1 MVVLAAAVVTKSGKP
16 VISRQFRQMPRS
28 RIEGLLASFPKL
40 TSTGQQHTIAEN
52 EHVRFVYQ
60 PLDEL
65 FIVLITNRQ
74 SNILQD
80 IESLH
85 LFARIVTDICH
96 SFDEADIFRNAFEL
110 LCAFD
115 EIISVGY
122 RENVNLSQVKS
133 SIEMESHE
141 ERIQEIIAKNK
152 EAEAK
157 EELKRRAKQFE
168 MQRKEAQKRGQEF
181 MQGNFKSSNNS
192 FGGGYSGQ
200 SFSPSFETSPT
211 NISRETYTP
220 VETAVSADTPPKPKG
235 MQLGRKSKTV
245 NLFE

>member
-1 MVVLAAAVVTKSGKP
+1 
-16 VISRQFRQMPRS
+16 MPRS

-40 TSTGQQHTIAEN
+40 TGTGQQHTIAEN

-85 LFARIVTDICH
+85 LFARVVTNICH
-96 SFDEADIFRNAFEL
+96 LFDEADIFRNAFEL

-122 RENVNLSQVKS
+122 RENVNLSQVKNS
-133 SIEMESHE
+133 MEMESHE

-181 MQGNFKSSNNS
+181 MQGNFKSSNM
-192 FGGGYSGQ
+192 FGGGGGGSGAGSFSGQ
-200 SFSPSFETSPT
+200 QFSSSSFESSAPS
-211 NISRETYTP
+211 NISRDTYTP
-220 VETAVSADTPPKPKG
+220 VENVVSADAPPKPKG

>member
-1 MVVLAAAVVTKSGKP
+1 
-16 VISRQFRQMPRS
+16 MPRS

>member
-1 MVVLAAAVVTKSGKP
+1 
-16 VISRQFRQMPRS
+16 MPRS

-52 EHVRFVYQ
+52 GHVRFVYQ

-85 LFARIVTDICH
+85 LFARVVTNICH
-96 SFDEADIFRNAFEL
+96 SFDEADIFRNSFEL

-133 SIEMESHE
+133 SMEMESHE

-181 MQGNFKSSNNS
+181 MQGNFKSSNNMY
-192 FGGGYSGQ
+192 GGGSFSGQ
-200 SFSPSFETSPT
+200 QFPTAFESSTPAPKDNFSP
-211 NISRETYTP
+211 
-220 VETAVSADTPPKPKG
+220 VENVVNTDAAPKPKG
-235 MQLGRKSKTV
+235 MQLGRKTKTV